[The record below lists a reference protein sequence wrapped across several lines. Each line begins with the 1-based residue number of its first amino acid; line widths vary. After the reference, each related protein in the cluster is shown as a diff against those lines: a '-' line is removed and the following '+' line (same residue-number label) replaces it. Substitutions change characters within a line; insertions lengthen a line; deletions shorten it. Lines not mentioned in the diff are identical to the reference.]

1 MILHRVRP
9 GETVDSISQLYGV
22 PASRIITQNGL
33 SEPFALAV
41 GQTLVILFAAD
52 TYTVEQGDTLYSI
65 AENLGVPVNT
75 LLADNPQLGGVPT
88 IYPGQTLNV
97 GFTAEKLRTLRV
109 NGYAYPFIDREVLR
123 RTLPY
128 LTYLTIFTYGF
139 TPDGSLIVPDD
150 RELIDL
156 ALSYSTAP
164 VMLISTLGEDGKFSN
179 QLARDLLESEAVQE
193 TLIGNILMNMREKGY
208 TGLDVDF
215 EYVPTDLREAYTA
228 FITKV
233 SGRLNAESY
242 QSVISLAPKTSADQ
256 PGLLYEAHDYAALGN
271 AADSALLMTYE
282 WGFTYG
288 PPMAVAPLDKVEKVV
303 DFAVSQIP
311 TEKLFMGM
319 PNYGYDWTLPFVS
332 GESKAESL
340 SNTAAVARAVEAGAE
355 IEFDETAQSPFFRYT
370 RDGSVHEVWFEDA
383 FSVQAKLGL
392 ITEKGLRGVSVW
404 NIMRYF
410 PQMWAVMNALYNIEK
425 II

>member
-22 PASRIITQNGL
+22 PASRIIAQNGL

-97 GFTAEKLRTLRV
+97 GFTAKKLRALRV

-233 SGRLNAESY
+233 SERLNAEGY